1 MSIRKSY
8 RGTLAATYIGHITQA
23 VANSIIAILFLVF
36 KSELGITDTQF
47 TILVTVNFGVQLLVD
62 FLCARFMDRFNY
74 RIPMVLAQTCAG
86 VGFISLGF
94 LPFLLGDVFLGFLI
108 ATVIFAIG
116 GGMTEVML
124 SPIVQ
129 ACPTE
134 NKQAH
139 MNILHSF
146 YCWGCLLAVVVSSL
160 FLWLVG
166 SDYWYLLAALW
177 AIIPLVAGILFALV
191 PLDRPTDQIPPE
203 KRITFGGLFKRP
215 VFWIFII
222 MMACAGASEQAMYQN
237 AAGYV
242 KDAVGCSDLVAGL
255 VAPGMFALC
264 MGLSRIVTAR
274 LNRTVSSEIIMMVSS
289 VLCAVAY
296 VLAALW
302 AIIPLVAGILFALVP
317 LDRPTDQIPP
327 EKRISFGGLFKRPI
341 FWIFI
346 IMMACAGASEQ
357 AMYQNAAGYVKQ
369 ALGCSDLVAGLAAP
383 GMFALFMGLSRIVTA
398 RLNRTISSEIIMLVS
413 GVLCAVAYAMAALNV
428 WGGLALVSCALC
440 GFSIGIFWPGTFS
453 FAADRLSGGG
463 TALFALLAMGGDLGG
478 VAGPALVNL
487 VPASLSSVVKSG
499 MLCSIIF
506 PIGLMLC
513 VLFLKRAKRN

>member
-8 RGTLAATYIGHITQA
+8 KGTLAATYIGHITQA

-36 KSELGITDTQF
+36 KSKLGITDTQF

-86 VGFISLGF
+86 VGFVCLGF
-94 LPFLLGDVFLGFLI
+94 LPLLLGDVFLGFLI

-166 SDYWYLLAALW
+166 SEYWYLLAALW
-177 AIIPLVAGILFALV
+177 AIIPLVAGFLFAVV

-296 VLAALW
+296 VLAAL
-302 AIIPLVAGILFALVP
+302 
-317 LDRPTDQIPP
+317 
-327 EKRISFGGLFKRPI
+327 
-341 FWIFI
+341 
-346 IMMACAGASEQ
+346 
-357 AMYQNAAGYVKQ
+357 
-369 ALGCSDLVAGLAAP
+369 
-383 GMFALFMGLSRIVTA
+383 
-398 RLNRTISSEIIMLVS
+398 
-413 GVLCAVAYAMAALNV
+413 NV
-428 WGGLALVSCALC
+428 WGGLALISCALC

-487 VPASLSSVVKSG
+487 VPASLSGVVKGG

-513 VLFLKRAKRN
+513 TLFLKRAKRNK

>member
-8 RGTLAATYIGHITQA
+8 KGTLAATYIGHITQA
-23 VANSIIAILFLVF
+23 VANSIIAILYLVF
-36 KSELGITDTQF
+36 KSKLGITATQF
-47 TILVTVNFGVQLLVD
+47 TVLVSVNFGVQLLVD

-86 VGFISLGF
+86 VGFISLGV
-94 LPFLLGDVFLGFLI
+94 LPSLLGNAFVGFLI

-139 MNILHSF
+139 MNLLHSF

-166 SDYWYLLAALW
+166 SEYWYLLAALW
-177 AIIPLVAGILFALV
+177 AVIPLVAGILFA
-191 PLDRPTDQIPPE
+191 
-203 KRITFGGLFKRP
+203 F
-215 VFWIFII
+215 
-222 MMACAGASEQAMYQN
+222 
-237 AAGYV
+237 
-242 KDAVGCSDLVAGL
+242 
-255 VAPGMFALC
+255 
-264 MGLSRIVTAR
+264 
-274 LNRTVSSEIIMMVSS
+274 
-289 VLCAVAY
+289 
-296 VLAALW
+296 
-302 AIIPLVAGILFALVP
+302 VP

-357 AMYQNAAGYVKQ
+357 AMYQNAAGYVKE
-369 ALGCSDLVAGLAAP
+369 AIGCNDIVAGLVAP
-383 GMFALFMGLSRIVTA
+383 GMFALCMGLSRIVTA

-413 GVLCAVAYAMAALNV
+413 GVLCAIAYALAALNV
-428 WGGLALVSCALC
+428 WSGLALISCALC

-478 VAGPALVNL
+478 LAGPALVNL
-487 VPASLSSVVKSG
+487 APESIVGALKSG
-499 MLCSIIF
+499 MLFAIIF
-506 PIGLMLC
+506 PLGLMLC
-513 VLFLKRAKRN
+513 TLFLRRAKRN